1 MVQNVLQMFIF
12 IDRKRRITSVSLYL
26 FNLFCSRA
34 CDNCQNLVDLLHHCF
49 KTNRPAADPEN
60 IIDVEGLDEFI
71 IMECIYA
78 ALFISSQSASNYYP
92 GRPFPCHN
100 GLYSRARTHVGR
112 RPFVILTIISH
123 CLQPGTLD
131 CRMTG
136 DHFPMHSQTR
146 DSDPGPAGSQSGV
159 LTTIPHRPRVA
170 IITLSW

>member
-1 MVQNVLQMFIF
+1 MFCRCSFLLIEKEGLQ
-12 IDRKRRITSVSLYL
+12 VSACICSTCSDCSA
-26 FNLFCSRA
+26 CSRA

-123 CLQPGTLD
+123 CL
-131 CRMTG
+131 
-136 DHFPMHSQTR
+136 
-146 DSDPGPAGSQSGV
+146 
-159 LTTIPHRPRVA
+159 
-170 IITLSW
+170 